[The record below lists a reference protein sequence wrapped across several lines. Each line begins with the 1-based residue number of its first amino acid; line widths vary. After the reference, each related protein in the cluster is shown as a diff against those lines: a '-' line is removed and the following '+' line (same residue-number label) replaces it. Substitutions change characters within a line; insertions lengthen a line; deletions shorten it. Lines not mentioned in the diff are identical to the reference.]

1 MYLVPSSG
9 IVRRGRNSPP
19 SYGIGQLRPVVPIR
33 PRLGYLRSDRLGY
46 LGGVPANTPSLAS
59 MPPNVAAAMQQV
71 FPQSSISSHVAY
83 QLAAYEFCLSAVENG
98 YLPDYQP
105 GIAGLA
111 GATFVGGTQG
121 CGTKVSTL
129 KAQITSTIGGGILSF
144 GQPLVAA
151 GPIGWAVLGVGAV
164 LTGIGAIF
172 GHHSAAVAKE
182 RGTLCAAV
190 PMANAAL
197 QQIDEWL
204 AAGQITAATAS
215 QALQSVQSSFK
226 SEVAGI
232 YQTRNEAGG
241 YYRAL
246 QGIIIR
252 RMLDLQQA
260 AAGGAGVAEQ
270 ISLSTGLPPAVL
282 YGGIALLAYY
292 LLF

>member
-9 IVRRGRNSPP
+9 IVRRGRNSPR
-19 SYGIGQLRPVVPIR
+19 IGVIR
-33 PRLGYLRSDRLGY
+33 PAVTVPSLGYLRSGRLGD
-46 LGGVPANTPSLAS
+46 LGSVPANAPAIAS
-59 MPPNVAAAMQQV
+59 MAPNVAAAMEKV
-71 FPQSSISSHVAY
+71 FPQSSIRNHVAY
-83 QLAAYEFCLSAVENG
+83 ALSAYNWTLASVKQG
-98 YLPDYQP
+98 YLNDYEP
-105 GIAGLA
+105 GVL
-111 GATFVGGTQG
+111 GGTVVSFTGGTSG
-121 CGTKVSTL
+121 CGTKVSAL
-129 KAQITSTIGGGILSF
+129 KSQILSTAGGGALSVGSKVVAIPGAQIPGAII
-144 GQPLVAA
+144 
-151 GPIGWAVLGVGAV
+151 LGVGAV
-164 LTGIGAIF
+164 LTAIGKIF

-197 QQIDEWL
+197 QQIDQWL

-215 QALQSVQSSFK
+215 QALQAVQSNFR

-252 RMLDLQQA
+252 RTLDLQQA
-260 AAGGAGVAEQ
+260 AAGGAGIAEQ

-292 LLF
+292 LFF